1 MNQKLQTVDPFAQIP
16 FWQKRP
22 FPTPFFLALF
32 FLFFIT
38 GCGLFNR
45 DPQTQPPEGQA
56 VTQITVVCSDEC
68 ARRGQ
73 CGQTRDGRSV
83 VLGHPERPA
92 VQDHQM
98 IFTTGSPMTFVSANT
113 RRVQVIATG
122 EEFDQTFYL
131 ITRPEDGRSGW
142 VAGWCV
148 NP

>member
-1 MNQKLQTVDPFAQIP
+1 MNLKLPTVAPLAQTP
-16 FWQKRP
+16 FWGKRP
-22 FPTPFFLALF
+22 FPTPFLLALF
-32 FLFFIT
+32 FL
-38 GCGLFNR
+38 L
-45 DPQTQPPEGQA
+45 
-56 VTQITVVCSDEC
+56 
-68 ARRGQ
+68 

-113 RRVQVIATG
+113 RRVRVIATG